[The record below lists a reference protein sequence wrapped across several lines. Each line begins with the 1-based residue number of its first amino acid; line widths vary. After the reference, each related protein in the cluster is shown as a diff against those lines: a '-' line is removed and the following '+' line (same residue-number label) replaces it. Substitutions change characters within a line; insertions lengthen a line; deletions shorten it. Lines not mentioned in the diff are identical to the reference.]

1 MQLLGFSAH
10 VPTFPWKI
18 HEALELNED
27 QSIITWIPRAK
38 GRPNSFK
45 ILDQEAFVS
54 KLLKKYFQQTK
65 FKSFQRQ
72 LNLWGFQRTS
82 DGGYTHEF
90 FVKGEPSLCQYITRK
105 QSKKASPKKV
115 LDEKKAVAT
124 KDVKTAQTSTI
135 ESNDGD
141 HLVRQISDIPTT
153 ICIDLSSTV
162 QESSTVEPM
171 PLQTMQSSST
181 EAGALDATNDLIPPS
196 RCASPLAEV
205 SLDGESSSLSVLSD
219 SLSQS
224 ELDMLVEDTDCCDI
238 VWGKQFHVV
247 EEVY

>member
-45 ILDQEAFVS
+45 ILDQEAFVN

-105 QSKKASPKKV
+105 QNKKVSPKKV
-115 LDEKKAVAT
+115 LDEKKAMTSDNV
-124 KDVKTAQTSTI
+124 VKTTQTNNFEST
-135 ESNDGD
+135 DGD
-141 HLVRQISDIPTT
+141 LLVRQISDIPST
-153 ICIDLSSTV
+153 ICIDLSSTF
-162 QESSTVEPM
+162 QESSIVDPI
-171 PLQTMQSSST
+171 PQQTMPRST
-181 EAGALDATNDLIPPS
+181 DDVTHEINPPT
-196 RCASPLAEV
+196 RCISPSAEV
-205 SLDGESSSLSVLSD
+205 SLDGERSSLSIPSD

-224 ELDMLVEDTDCCDI
+224 ELDMLVEDTDCSDI
-238 VWGKQFHVV
+238 VWGRHFHVV
-247 EEVY
+247 EEVF